1 MKALRVLLADDHSIV
16 LEGLRRVLE
25 PGFEI
30 VGEVADGRAL
40 VAAAGLLRPDIIV
53 TDISMPLLN
62 GIEAA
67 RQIRKT
73 NRKVKI
79 VFLSMHPDVTYT
91 AEALHAGGS
100 GYVLKSSA
108 GVELLEAIR
117 EALSGGIY
125 VTPSI
130 DREVV
135 RVQME
140 RTSRRGDGQAEL
152 TPRQRE
158 VLRWLADGN
167 SLKEVAAILKV
178 SIKTVEFHKYRIM
191 NKLGLHTNAEM
202 TKYAVKLGVSS
213 L

>member
-135 RVQME
+135 RVRME
-140 RTSRRGDGQAEL
+140 RTSRRGDGPAEL

-158 VLRWLADGN
+158 VLRLLADGK

-202 TKYAVKLGVSS
+202 TKYAVKLGVST